1 MDIYGAGYQKIV
13 LDSNIIIRFSHK
25 DCPDACT
32 SSKVKN
38 LLGMPN
44 QAEVQTFNDKVVS
57 MVPWLDM
64 YGSIILKRLLTCG
77 VSISYS
83 IR

>member
-1 MDIYGAGYQKIV
+1 MDIYCAGYQKIV
-13 LDSNIIIRFSHK
+13 LDSNRIIRLSHK

-38 LLGMPN
+38 LLGMSN
-44 QAEVQTFNDKVVS
+44 QGEVQTFNDKVVS
-57 MVPWLDM
+57 IDM
-64 YGSIILKRLLTCG
+64 YGSIILKRLTCG